1 MKIQTYLL
9 MNFQKCFSLPYVFC
23 IVIGCTITMNIQAQ
37 LHGTKKA
44 TSIKKVG
51 PKMVD
56 STWKKDLIITDTA
69 SADAI
74 NRIET
79 INNTLKSFNN
89 IIQKGYDTSDIS
101 ESLPQYSRNLKL
113 VKYNVS
119 SIKGS
124 QNLRNLSLMQDM
136 LGDII
141 ADLKDWQSSLLSYY
155 TQIAGI
161 TAQMRAIS
169 VDSVSKGLP
178 ADAALRLLYQRR
190 VAELKTKWLST
201 DTITRITISKIDR
214 LQTAVSAQYE
224 DALELQNAVN
234 TITQNYNATIF
245 DDQYGYILSPSA
257 TDSSNQSF
265 GGVLHKSVKITGKVV
280 NFYINDNWSGRIL
293 AIILSLLFFIWTYV
307 NIRHNRKNNSSVFDQ
322 LKYLDFPPVIAALV
336 FLFTLIPFMDINPP
350 VVFVEL
356 VQLLLAVSL
365 SMLLVKKWPLPLFIA
380 WLFLFVMLLLHSIN
394 GLLVSFTYTSR
405 IAMLF
410 LDGFSVFLGWKLLNN
425 LRENKSLF
433 PKYINVVAYLFII
446 LNILAVICNLTGRL
460 PLSQIFGNTAISS
473 LVQAISLTVF
483 IQLFLD
489 AICLQL
495 ESDKKSSRFTAY
507 LNYQNVAL
515 RVRTILTFIASVF
528 WLINLAQNL
537 NVYQQSYDF
546 LDNLFTRE
554 LKIGNNS
561 FTLGSIFT
569 FFVVIWLANFIQ
581 KYIGYFFGDTEDDLL
596 PEKKSKLGTSVLLVR
611 LIILTAG
618 FFIGILASGIPLDKV
633 TIVIGALGVGIGLG
647 LQNIVN
653 NLVSGVILAIE
664 RPIQVGDLIEIG
676 TSSGHVK
683 EIGIRASHII
693 TADGAEIII
702 PNGDMLSQKLI
713 NWTLSNTH
721 IREEIVV
728 KLTKAADAE
737 NIKQLVMDILSN
749 NEDIMTKPGP
759 QIVVRN
765 ISQAGAEIQILFW
778 AFDINKAVQLKSD
791 VLQKIFE
798 RCSAADIAIV

>member
-1 MKIQTYLL
+1 MNSLKYL
-9 MNFQKCFSLPYVFC
+9 SLRSLFFVA
-23 IVIGCTITMNIQAQ
+23 IALSIGITSNAQ
-37 LHGTKKA
+37 LHAITKKNK
-44 TSIKKVG
+44 TSKKTG
-51 PKMVD
+51 PKLAD
-56 STWKKDLIITDTA
+56 STWKKDIIITDTA

-79 INNTLKSFNN
+79 INNTLKAFNT

-101 ESLPQYSRNLKL
+101 ESLPMYSRNLKL

-124 QNLRNLSLMQDM
+124 QNLRNLGLMQDM

-141 ADLKDWQSSLLSYY
+141 GDLKDWQSSLLAYY

-161 TAQMRAIS
+161 SAQMRAIS
-169 VDSVSKGLP
+169 LDSVSKGLP
-178 ADAALRLLYQRR
+178 ADSALRLLYQRR
-190 VAELKTKWLST
+190 VAELKAKWLST
-201 DTITRITISKIDR
+201 DTITRTSITKIDR
-214 LQTAVSAQYE
+214 LQTEVSAQYDE
-224 DALELQNAVN
+224 ALELQTAVN

-245 DDQYGYILSPSA
+245 DDQYGYVFSPS
-257 TDSSNQSF
+257 TLDTSNQRF
-265 GGVLHKSVKITGKVV
+265 GQVLHKSIRITGKVV
-280 NFYINDNWSGRIL
+280 NFYINDNWGGRIF
-293 AIILSLLFFIWTYV
+293 AIILSLLFFVWTLV
-307 NIRHNRKNNSSVFDQ
+307 NIRHNRKTNNAIFAQ

-350 VVFVEL
+350 VVFVEV
-356 VQLLLAVSL
+356 VQLLLAISL
-365 SMLLVKKWPLPLFIA
+365 SVLLIKKWPGPLYIVWIF
-380 WLFLFVMLLLHSIN
+380 LFLMLVLHSIN

-405 IAMLF
+405 ITMLF
-410 LDGFSVFLGWKLLNN
+410 LDALSVLLGWKLLSN
-425 LRENKSLF
+425 LKLNKNLF
-433 PKYINVVAYLFII
+433 PRYINVVAYLFII
-446 LNILAVICNLTGRL
+446 LNILAVICNITGRL

-473 LVQAISLTVF
+473 LVQAISLVVF

-495 ESDKKSSRFTAY
+495 EVDKKSTRFTAY

-537 NVYQQSYDF
+537 NIYQQSYDF
-546 LDNLFTRE
+546 LDDLLTRE

-581 KYIGYFFGDTEDDLL
+581 KYIGYFFGDTEDDIL

-676 TSSGHVK
+676 SSSGHVK

-721 IREEIVV
+721 IREEIVI
-728 KLTKAADAE
+728 KLTKATDAVS
-737 NIKQLVMDILSN
+737 IKELVMDILSSN
-749 NEDIMTKPGP
+749 DGIMTKPGP

-778 AFDINKAVQLKSD
+778 AFDINQAVQLKSD

-798 RCSAADIAIV
+798 RCSAADIAIA